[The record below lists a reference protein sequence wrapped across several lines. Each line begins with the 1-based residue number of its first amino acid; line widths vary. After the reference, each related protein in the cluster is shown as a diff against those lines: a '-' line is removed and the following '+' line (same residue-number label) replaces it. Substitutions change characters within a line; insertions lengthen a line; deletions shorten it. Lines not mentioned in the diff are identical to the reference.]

1 MCYIIYTVRKEILRV
16 KSRRKEKMED
26 KGMTNEQFKIVLEM
40 ILAIIEKSETKEEAV
55 NEIKKLIEK

>member
-1 MCYIIYTVRKEILRV
+1 
-16 KSRRKEKMED
+16 MED